1 MKKFL
6 FEISLIIMLTVF
18 LYHSVKYNMQ
28 TPEQTEIAHIEEVKT
43 TSFVKGE
50 VEVTQETETTELYQ
64 GILRSAQ
71 LDWAWVISPGE
82 FEDLYF
88 LDERYIAVKKRNGK
102 YGVVNENGD
111 FIFSEEYDQI
121 APYSENMSCVCCNG
135 KYFYID
141 KDGKSTMEAEF
152 QEARSFQEARA
163 AIRNG
168 KEWGFINPDGI
179 VIIECLYEQVNNFKE
194 GCAAV
199 KQQERWGYIDKEGGV
214 ITACQ
219 YDEARDY
226 REGFAAVC
234 SEGLWGFLDKS
245 GECVTAC
252 QYDEIKDYHEGFAAV
267 KKNDKWGYIDREGR
281 ELIPLMYDEAGS
293 FSEGKASVKQN
304 SFPEDTVDKWAYID
318 QENKAVIDYH
328 GYYAAGPFRMY
339 VGEFHDGLAF
349 VTDVLPSIIDDK
361 GQYVFDG
368 TDSAFFIDDFVYDP
382 KYKAIPAYVFADAAM
397 RERKYGLIRADGN
410 CLLAPVFDHVEVPV
424 DDYVKV
430 AINDDEEKLYG
441 VIQILGQPSGYFED
455 KVVPVDDMETN
466 KNITEN
472 INEEGKKYTNI
483 IAVKEG
489 VNVVQDG
496 QMMEETCTVIENPY
510 FPVQE
515 HISLKVHAAYYDQ
528 EFVEETVDAEVDQV
542 KVYENG
548 RIYRFTVFISP
559 MVGMR
564 SFLESDIMSMY
575 FYVTADKIYL
585 LMPYCQLEAGGES
598 IYFYDDDELLAKTFD
613 TEEKLL
619 KYGALILVCQ
629 KEEMHGEF
637 FSLTLEGNQIKYYY
651 SETKVNGEQG
661 QRDLFVWEEGKG
673 LVEFGTVYGPGPYEV
688 YIDEI
693 QSVPVQMKCGQSR
706 RNVLWK
712 RVRIW
717 GRKILIW
724 QKPI

>member
-1 MKKFL
+1 MKKIL
-6 FEISLIIMLTVF
+6 FEIFLIIMLTVF

-71 LDWAWVISPGE
+71 LDWTWVISPGE

-168 KEWGFINPDGI
+168 KEWGFVNPDGI

-199 KQQERWGYIDKEGGV
+199 KQQERWGYIDKEG
-214 ITACQ
+214 
-219 YDEARDY
+219 
-226 REGFAAVC
+226 RE
-234 SEGLWGFLDKS
+234 
-245 GECVTAC
+245 
-252 QYDEIKDYHEGFAAV
+252 I
-267 KKNDKWGYIDREGR
+267 
-281 ELIPLMYDEAGS
+281 IPLMYDEAGS

-304 SFPEDTVDKWAYID
+304 SFSEDTVDKWAYID

-483 IAVKEG
+483 ITVKEG

-528 EFVEETVDAEVDQV
+528 EFVEETVDAEIDQV

-619 KYGALILVCQ
+619 KHGALILVCQ
-629 KEEMHGEF
+629 KEEKHGEF

>member
-1 MKKFL
+1 MKKIL
-6 FEISLIIMLTVF
+6 FEIFLIIMLTVF

-168 KEWGFINPDGI
+168 KEWGFINPEGI

-199 KQQERWGYIDKEGGV
+199 KQQERWGYID
-214 ITACQ
+214 
-219 YDEARDY
+219 
-226 REGFAAVC
+226 
-234 SEGLWGFLDKS
+234 
-245 GECVTAC
+245 
-252 QYDEIKDYHEGFAAV
+252 
-267 KKNDKWGYIDREGR
+267 REGR
-281 ELIPLMYDEAGS
+281 ESIPLMYDEAGS

-304 SFPEDTVDKWAYID
+304 SFSEDTVDKWAYID

-483 IAVKEG
+483 ITVKEG

-496 QMMEETCTVIENPY
+496 QTMEETCTVIENPY

-706 RNVLWK
+706 RNILWK

>member
-1 MKKFL
+1 MKKIL
-6 FEISLIIMLTVF
+6 FEIFLIIMLTVF

-121 APYSENMSCVCCNG
+121 APYSESMSCVCCNG

-168 KEWGFINPDGI
+168 KEWGFVNPDGI

-199 KQQERWGYIDKEGGV
+199 KQQERWGYIDKEG
-214 ITACQ
+214 
-219 YDEARDY
+219 
-226 REGFAAVC
+226 RE
-234 SEGLWGFLDKS
+234 
-245 GECVTAC
+245 
-252 QYDEIKDYHEGFAAV
+252 I
-267 KKNDKWGYIDREGR
+267 
-281 ELIPLMYDEAGS
+281 IPLMYDEAGS

-304 SFPEDTVDKWAYID
+304 SFSEDTVDKWAYID

-483 IAVKEG
+483 ITVKEG

-496 QMMEETCTVIENPY
+496 QTMEETCTVIENPY

-528 EFVEETVDAEVDQV
+528 EFVEETVDAEIDQV